1 MVTGDI
7 RWQAHDLP
15 ADIVGRL
22 VASEKLRFIPGTF
35 PINCEDKAPPSYPY
49 ATEDSL
55 ARVPIDFT
63 IR

>member
-22 VASEKLRFIPGTF
+22 VASEKLRFIPGTL

-49 ATEDSL
+49 ATED
-55 ARVPIDFT
+55 
-63 IR
+63 